1 MVVIDTR
8 LNCKEPLGIYNKL
21 YHSDNDAHR
30 THTTQY
36 SVEGMDDT
44 VKQILSED
52 V

>member
-1 MVVIDTR
+1 MVVNDTR
-8 LNCKEPLGIYNKL
+8 LNCKEPLGIYKL

-30 THTTQY
+30 THTTKD
-36 SVEGMDDT
+36 SVKGMDDT